1 MSDKTV
7 TDDLIDN
14 ANEGSKDVPA
24 PARSGGF
31 RRRRLVEFA
40 PLWKKAAVVS
50 AVVVTIALLGLLLR
64 GLNLGIE
71 FEGGQAWE
79 FDSQG
84 ATTEDIRN
92 TLEQFDL
99 GDARIQEFGESQ
111 MRVRAEIAEA
121 DIGLL
126 DDIRTALAGVAGISP
141 DDVSPSAVGA
151 SWGGEI
157 TRSMFWALAVFG
169 MVIFVYI
176 TVRLEWKMAVGA
188 LAAVFHDIIITIGI
202 YALFQFEVTAA
213 TVIALL
219 TILGYSLYDTLIVF
233 DKIRENESRVQTS
246 SKLSYSGLV
255 SHSLNQVLTRSI
267 NTTITS
273 VLPVLAVLI
282 IGRFILGAI
291 TLQEFA
297 IALLVGLIVGTYS
310 SLFVATPIVAWL
322 KEKEPANIERRN
334 RLEEGEGGTESVAA
348 ILAEADRSREV
359 RAQARSETR
368 RIKGV
373 TADGSVPKSKVQKS
387 KVTANKAGAKAD
399 KTAGV
404 TEKAAGKAKKV
415 QDSVEDAATSAAD
428 SGAAAAGGTIAPK
441 PRKKKRK

>member
-1 MSDKTV
+1 MSNDTTV
-7 TDDLIDN
+7 TDDLSG
-14 ANEGSKDVPA
+14 AKTTKVGTQRP
-24 PARSGGF
+24 GGF
-31 RRRRLVEFA
+31 RRRRLVEFP
-40 PLWKKAAVVS
+40 PLWKKAAVLSGVI
-50 AVVVTIALLGLLLR
+50 VTIALLGLLLR

-71 FEGGQAWE
+71 FEGGQSWE
-79 FDSQG
+79 FDAG
-84 ATTEDIRN
+84 AASTEDVRDA
-92 TLEQFDL
+92 LVPFGL

-111 MRVRAEIAEA
+111 MRVRAEIADA
-121 DIGLL
+121 DIGQL
-126 DDIRTALAGVAGISP
+126 DSIRTALAGVAGITA
-141 DDVSPSAVGA
+141 DEVSPSAVGA

-169 MVIFVYI
+169 AVIFVYI

-188 LAAVFHDIIITIGI
+188 LAAVFHDIIITVGI

-233 DKIRENESRVQTS
+233 DKIRENESRIQTS

-273 VLPVLAVLI
+273 VMPVLAVLI

-322 KEKEPANIERRN
+322 KEREPANIERRA
-334 RLEEGEGGTESVAA
+334 RLADDEGGTESVAA

-373 TADGSVPKSKVQKS
+373 SADGPVAKAKVQKS
-387 KVTANKAGAKAD
+387 KVAASKTSAKVDDEASGTVG
-399 KTAGV
+399 KIG
-404 TEKAAGKAKKV
+404 GKAKV
-415 QDSVEDAATSAAD
+415 ATDAAGDAATDA
-428 SGAAAAGGTIAPK
+428 GAAASGAIAPK